1 MSFFL
6 SSSLKRHADIL
17 GALGSLVIR
26 WSSMEVSQP
35 AEEAMIGVYFISGMF
50 HSVSSSAKSAFPSST
65 FDPRLRRSLS
75 TIELFLELV
84 VRFDQTE
91 LLL

>member
-1 MSFFL
+1 
-6 SSSLKRHADIL
+6 
-17 GALGSLVIR
+17 
-26 WSSMEVSQP
+26 MEVSRSV
-35 AEEAMIGVYFISGMF
+35 EEARDGFYFISGMF
-50 HSVSSSAKSAFPSST
+50 HSVSSPSKAVLLSSALDSL
-65 FDPRLRRSLS
+65 LRKSLS